1 MPSTA
6 RRIDIVNGPMI
17 PNILRFSLPLIATGM
32 LQLLY
37 NAADNIVVGQFD
49 GQTALA
55 AVGST
60 GSLINLI
67 LNICMGLAV
76 GSSVAVAHDY
86 GAGNKEGVQQTVHT
100 SVLISMIGGIFV
112 ALVGFF
118 FSGTFL
124 RWMGSPENVLPLSTL
139 YLRIYFLGTPASMV
153 YNFCA
158 SMLRA
163 VGDTKRPLYFLT
175 ISGLINVA
183 LNLFFVIVFHMG
195 VAGVALATIISQYV
209 SMIMVIIY
217 MHRLDDCCHLDF
229 RKLRIHKN
237 KLLRIVQVG
246 LPAGLQ
252 GSVFSISNV
261 VIQSSINSFGSVVM
275 SGNTAAGQLEGFVYT
290 AMNSLYQ
297 ASLTFTGQNVG
308 AGKIHKLHR
317 VMLSCAAIVT
327 VIGLVMGIGMYLVG
341 EPLLEI
347 YLPLE
352 NNPATEEA
360 MQKNLENLKAID
372 YGMVRLRY
380 VMLPY
385 LLCGLMEVMVGCQRG
400 MGMSVTPMIT
410 SMLGACGIRIFW
422 IYTFFS
428 WNRTLPMLYI
438 SYPISWFITTAV
450 HTINYFRAHR
460 KTKKLYLQAHPEAET
475 ANV

>member
-1 MPSTA
+1 MASSA
-6 RRIDIVNGPMI
+6 KRIDIVNGPMI

-76 GSSVAVAHDY
+76 GSSGAVAQDY
-86 GAGNKEGVQQTVHT
+86 GAGNKEGVQQTIHT
-100 SVLISMIGGIFV
+100 SVLISMLGGLLV
-112 ALVGFF
+112 GLVGFF
-118 FSGTFL
+118 FSATFL

-139 YLRIYFLGTPASMV
+139 YLKIYFLGTPASMV

-163 VGDTKRPLYFLT
+163 MGDTKRPLYFLT
-175 ISGLINVA
+175 ISGLVNVI
-183 LNLFFVIVFHMG
+183 LNLIFVIVFHMG

-209 SMIMVIIY
+209 SMVMVLVY
-217 MHRLDDCCHLDF
+217 MMRLDDCGRLDF
-229 RKLRIHKN
+229 RQLKIHKN
-237 KLLRIVQVG
+237 KLIRVVQVG

-275 SGNTAAGQLEGFVYT
+275 SGSTAAGQLEGFVYIS
-290 AMNSLYQ
+290 MNALYQ
-297 ASLTFTGQNVG
+297 AALTFTGQNVG
-308 AGKIHKLHR
+308 AGNIKKLHR
-317 VMLSCAAIVT
+317 VMLSCSAIVII
-327 VIGLVMGIGMYLVG
+327 IGLIMGIGMYLAG

-347 YLPLE
+347 YLPITK
-352 NNPATEEA
+352 NPATEEA
-360 MQKNLENLKAID
+360 MQKNMENLKAIE
-372 YGMVRLRY
+372 YGMTRLKY

-422 IYTFFS
+422 IYTFFTWFRS
-428 WNRTLPMLYI
+428 LPMLFI

-450 HTINYFRAHR
+450 HTLNYFRAHR
-460 KTKKLYLQAHPEAET
+460 NTVRLYHKEHPEAKE
-475 ANV
+475 NP

>member
-1 MPSTA
+1 MASSA
-6 RRIDIVNGPMI
+6 KRIDIVNGPMI
-17 PNILRFSLPLIATGM
+17 PNIIRFSLPLIATGM

-67 LNICMGLAV
+67 VNICMGLAV
-76 GSSVAVAHDY
+76 GSSVAVAQDY
-86 GAGNKEGVQQTVHT
+86 GAGNKDGVHQTIHT
-100 SVLISMIGGIFV
+100 SVLVSMIGGLVV

-139 YLRIYFLGTPASMV
+139 YLKIYFLGTPASML

-175 ISGLINVA
+175 ISGLINVL
-183 LNLFFVIVFHMG
+183 LNLLFVIVFHMG

-209 SMIMVIIY
+209 SMIMVLVY
-217 MHRLDDCCHLDF
+217 MHTLDDCCHLDF
-229 RKLRIHKN
+229 RKLKLYRN
-237 KLLRIVQVG
+237 KMVKIIQVG
-246 LPAGLQ
+246 IPAGLQ

-290 AMNSLYQ
+290 AMNALYQ
-297 ASLTFTGQNVG
+297 AALTFTGQNVG

-317 VMLSCAAIVT
+317 VMLSCAAIVV
-327 VIGLVMGIGMYLVG
+327 VIGLVMGFGIFAAGR
-341 EPLLEI
+341 PLLEI
-347 YLPLE
+347 YLPITE
-352 NNPATEEA
+352 NPATEEA
-360 MQKNLENLKAID
+360 MQTNMENLKAID
-372 YGMVRLRY
+372 YGITRLIY

-385 LLCGLMEVMVGCQRG
+385 FLCGMMEVMVGCQRG

-422 IYTFFS
+422 IYTFFTWYRS
-428 WNRTLPMLYI
+428 LPMLYI

-450 HTINYFRAHR
+450 HTLNYFRAHH
-460 KTKKLYLQAHPEAET
+460 KTKKLYQKEHPESAI
-475 ANV
+475 A

>member
-1 MPSTA
+1 MALSA
-6 RRIDIVNGPMI
+6 KRIDIVNGPMI
-17 PNILRFSLPLIATGM
+17 PNIIRFSLPLIATGM

-67 LNICMGLAV
+67 VNICMGLAV
-76 GSSVAVAHDY
+76 GSSVAVAQDY
-86 GAGNKEGVQQTVHT
+86 GAGNKDGVHQTIHT
-100 SVLISMIGGIFV
+100 SVLVSMIGGLVV

-139 YLRIYFLGTPASMV
+139 YLKIYFLGTPASMI

-175 ISGLINVA
+175 ISGLINVL
-183 LNLFFVIVFHMG
+183 LNLLFVIVFHMG

-209 SMIMVIIY
+209 SMIMVLVY
-217 MHRLDDCCHLDF
+217 LHKLDDCCHLDF
-229 RKLRIHKN
+229 RKLKLYRN
-237 KLLRIVQVG
+237 KMVKIIQVG
-246 LPAGLQ
+246 IPAGLQ

-290 AMNSLYQ
+290 AMNALYQ
-297 ASLTFTGQNVG
+297 AALTFTGQHVG
-308 AGKIHKLHR
+308 AGNIHKLHR
-317 VMLSCAAIVT
+317 VMLSCAAIVL
-327 VIGLVMGIGMYLVG
+327 VIGLVMGIGMYAVG
-341 EPLLEI
+341 EPLLKI
-347 YLPLE
+347 YLPIE
-352 NNPATEEA
+352 ANPATEEA
-360 MQKNLENLKAID
+360 MQTNMENLKAIE
-372 YGMVRLRY
+372 YGMVRLMY

-385 LLCGLMEVMVGCQRG
+385 FLCGMMEVMVGCQRG

-422 IYTFFS
+422 IYTFFTWYRS
-428 WNRTLPMLYI
+428 LPMLYI

-450 HTINYFRAHR
+450 HTLNYFRAHS
-460 KTKKLYLQAHPEAET
+460 KTKKLYQKEHPESAI
-475 ANV
+475 A

>member
-1 MPSTA
+1 
-6 RRIDIVNGPMI
+6 
-17 PNILRFSLPLIATGM
+17 
-32 LQLLY
+32 LY
-37 NAADNIVVGQFD
+37 KAADNIVVGQFD

-67 LNICMGLAV
+67 VNICMGLAV
-76 GSSVAVAHDY
+76 GSSVAVAQDY
-86 GAGNKEGVQQTVHT
+86 GAGNKEGVHQTIHT
-100 SVLISMIGGIFV
+100 SVLVSMIGGLVV

-139 YLRIYFLGTPASMV
+139 YLKIYFLGTPASMV

-209 SMIMVIIY
+209 SMVMVLVY
-217 MHRLDDCCHLDF
+217 MHKLDDCCHLDF
-229 RKLRIHKN
+229 RKLKIYRSKMV
-237 KLLRIVQVG
+237 RIVQVG
-246 LPAGLQ
+246 IPAGLQ

-297 ASLTFTGQNVG
+297 AALNFTGQNVG

-317 VMLSCAAIVT
+317 VMLSCAAIVI
-327 VIGLVMGIGMYLVG
+327 VIGLVMGFGIYAAG
-341 EPLLEI
+341 EPLLKI
-347 YLPLE
+347 YLPVE
-352 NNPATEEA
+352 ANPATEEA
-360 MQKNLENLKAID
+360 MQTNLDNLKAIE
-372 YGMVRLRY
+372 YGMVRLMY

-385 LLCGLMEVMVGCQRG
+385 FLCGMMEVMVGCQRG

-422 IYTFFS
+422 IYTFFTWYRS
-428 WNRTLPMLYI
+428 LPMLYI

>member
-1 MPSTA
+1 MASSA
-6 RRIDIVNGPMI
+6 KRIDIVNGPMI
-17 PNILRFSLPLIATGM
+17 PNIIRFSLPLIATGM

-67 LNICMGLAV
+67 VNICMGLAV
-76 GSSVAVAHDY
+76 GSSVAVAQDY
-86 GAGNKEGVQQTVHT
+86 GAGNKDGVHQTIHT
-100 SVLISMIGGIFV
+100 SVLVSMIGGLVV

-139 YLRIYFLGTPASMV
+139 YLKIYFLGTPASMI

-175 ISGLINVA
+175 ISGLINVL
-183 LNLFFVIVFHMG
+183 LNLLFVIVFHMG

-209 SMIMVIIY
+209 SMIMVLVY
-217 MHRLDDCCHLDF
+217 MHKLDDCCHLDF
-229 RKLRIHKN
+229 RKLKLYRN
-237 KLLRIVQVG
+237 KMVKIIQVG
-246 LPAGLQ
+246 IPAGLQ

-290 AMNSLYQ
+290 AMNALYQ
-297 ASLTFTGQNVG
+297 AALTFTGQHVG
-308 AGKIHKLHR
+308 AGNIHKLHR
-317 VMLSCAAIVT
+317 VMLSCAAIVL
-327 VIGLVMGIGMYLVG
+327 VIGLVMGIGMYAVG
-341 EPLLEI
+341 EPLLKI
-347 YLPLE
+347 YLPIE
-352 NNPATEEA
+352 ANPATEEA
-360 MQKNLENLKAID
+360 MQTNMENLKAIE
-372 YGMVRLRY
+372 YGMVRLMY

-385 LLCGLMEVMVGCQRG
+385 FLCGMMEVMVGCQRG

-422 IYTFFS
+422 IYTFFTWYRS
-428 WNRTLPMLYI
+428 LPMLYI

-450 HTINYFRAHR
+450 HTLNYFRAHS
-460 KTKKLYLQAHPEAET
+460 KTKKLYQKEHPESAI
-475 ANV
+475 A

>member
-1 MPSTA
+1 MALSA
-6 RRIDIVNGPMI
+6 KRIDIVNGPMI
-17 PNILRFSLPLIATGM
+17 PNIIRFSLPLIATGM

-67 LNICMGLAV
+67 INICMGLAV
-76 GSSVAVAHDY
+76 GSSVAVAQDY
-86 GAGNKEGVQQTVHT
+86 GAGNKDGVHQTIHT
-100 SVLISMIGGIFV
+100 SVLVSMIGGLVV

-139 YLRIYFLGTPASMV
+139 YLKIYFLGTPASMI

-175 ISGLINVA
+175 ISGLINVL
-183 LNLFFVIVFHMG
+183 LNLLFVIVFHMG

-209 SMIMVIIY
+209 SMIMVLVY
-217 MHRLDDCCHLDF
+217 LHKLDDCCHLDF
-229 RKLRIHKN
+229 RKLKLYRN
-237 KLLRIVQVG
+237 KMVKIIQVG
-246 LPAGLQ
+246 IPAGLQ

-290 AMNSLYQ
+290 AMNALYQ
-297 ASLTFTGQNVG
+297 AALTFTGQHVG
-308 AGKIHKLHR
+308 AGNIHKLHR
-317 VMLSCAAIVT
+317 VMLSCAAIVL
-327 VIGLVMGIGMYLVG
+327 VIGLVMGIGMYAVG
-341 EPLLEI
+341 EPLLKI
-347 YLPLE
+347 YLPIE
-352 NNPATEEA
+352 ANPATEEA
-360 MQKNLENLKAID
+360 MQTNMENLKAIE
-372 YGMVRLRY
+372 YGMVRLMY

-385 LLCGLMEVMVGCQRG
+385 FLCGMMEVMVGCQRG

-422 IYTFFS
+422 IYTFFTWYRS
-428 WNRTLPMLYI
+428 LPMLYI

-450 HTINYFRAHR
+450 HTLNYFRAHS
-460 KTKKLYLQAHPEAET
+460 KTKKLYQKEHPESAI
-475 ANV
+475 A

>member
-1 MPSTA
+1 MASSA
-6 RRIDIVNGPMI
+6 KRIDIVNGPMI
-17 PNILRFSLPLIATGM
+17 PNIIRFSLPLIATGM

-67 LNICMGLAV
+67 VNICMGLAV
-76 GSSVAVAHDY
+76 GSSVAVAQDY
-86 GAGNKEGVQQTVHT
+86 GAGNKEGVHQTIHT
-100 SVLISMIGGIFV
+100 SVLVSIIGGLIV

-139 YLRIYFLGTPASMV
+139 YLKIYFLGTPASML

-175 ISGLINVA
+175 ISGLINVV
-183 LNLFFVIVFHMG
+183 LNLLFVIVFHMG

-209 SMIMVIIY
+209 SMIMVLLY
-217 MHRLDDCCHLDF
+217 MYKLDDCCHLDF
-229 RKLRIHKN
+229 RKLKIYRN
-237 KLLRIVQVG
+237 KMMKIIQVG
-246 LPAGLQ
+246 IPAGLQ

-290 AMNSLYQ
+290 AMNALYQ
-297 ASLTFTGQNVG
+297 AALTFTGQNVG

-317 VMLSCAAIVT
+317 VMLSCAAIVV
-327 VIGLVMGIGMYLVG
+327 VIGLVMGFGIFAAGR
-341 EPLLEI
+341 PLLEI
-347 YLPLE
+347 YLPITE
-352 NNPATEEA
+352 NPATEEA
-360 MQKNLENLKAID
+360 MQTNMENLKAID
-372 YGMVRLRY
+372 YGITRLIY

-385 LLCGLMEVMVGCQRG
+385 FLCGMMEVMVGCQRG

-422 IYTFFS
+422 IYTFFTWYRS
-428 WNRTLPMLYI
+428 LPMLYI

-450 HTINYFRAHR
+450 HTLNYFRAHH
-460 KTKKLYLQAHPEAET
+460 KIKKLYQKEHPESAI
-475 ANV
+475 A

>member
-1 MPSTA
+1 MASSA
-6 RRIDIVNGPMI
+6 KRIDIVNGPMI
-17 PNILRFSLPLIATGM
+17 PNIIRFSLPLIATGM

-67 LNICMGLAV
+67 INICMGLAV
-76 GSSVAVAHDY
+76 GSSVAVAQDY
-86 GAGNKEGVQQTVHT
+86 GAGNKDGVHQTIHT
-100 SVLISMIGGIFV
+100 SVLVSMIGGLVV

-139 YLRIYFLGTPASMV
+139 YLKIYFLGTPASMI

-175 ISGLINVA
+175 ISGLINVL
-183 LNLFFVIVFHMG
+183 LNLLFVIVFHMG

-209 SMIMVIIY
+209 SMIMVLVY
-217 MHRLDDCCHLDF
+217 LHKLDDCCHLDF
-229 RKLRIHKN
+229 RKLKLYRN
-237 KLLRIVQVG
+237 KMVKIIQVG
-246 LPAGLQ
+246 IPAGLQ

-290 AMNSLYQ
+290 AMNALYQ
-297 ASLTFTGQNVG
+297 AALTFTGQHVG
-308 AGKIHKLHR
+308 AGNIHKLHR
-317 VMLSCAAIVT
+317 VMLSCAAIVL
-327 VIGLVMGIGMYLVG
+327 VIGLVMGIGMYAVG
-341 EPLLEI
+341 EPLLKI
-347 YLPLE
+347 YLPIE
-352 NNPATEEA
+352 ANPATEEA
-360 MQKNLENLKAID
+360 MQTNMENLKAIE
-372 YGMVRLRY
+372 YGMVRLMY

-385 LLCGLMEVMVGCQRG
+385 FLCGMMEVMVGCQRG

-422 IYTFFS
+422 IYTFFTWYRS
-428 WNRTLPMLYI
+428 LPMLYI

-450 HTINYFRAHR
+450 HTLNYFRAHS
-460 KTKKLYLQAHPEAET
+460 KTKKLYQKEHPESAI
-475 ANV
+475 A